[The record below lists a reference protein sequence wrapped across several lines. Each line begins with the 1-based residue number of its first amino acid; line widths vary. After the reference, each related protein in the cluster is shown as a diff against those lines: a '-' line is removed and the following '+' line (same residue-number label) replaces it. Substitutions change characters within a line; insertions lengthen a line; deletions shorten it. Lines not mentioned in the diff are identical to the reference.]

1 MKGLE
6 DIIQL
11 AVMGFELTQEG
22 WIFDGK
28 DGSMEKD
35 PLYGFTRIR
44 DLYHKADPNYNL
56 RFTVPMLWDKK
67 KETVVSNESS
77 EIIRMFYSAFDDLLP
92 QEIRE
97 EKQAGG
103 GYLPKELKPEIEAMN
118 EWVYHDVNNGVYKT
132 GFASTQEAYEE
143 ALIPLFKGLD
153 KLEDHLSQ
161 PGNWPVSLAILRQNY
176 TGASQKC
183 LHSLSIF
190 GPARAY
196 DSLEGAEQI
205 Y

>member
-1 MKGLE
+1 
-6 DIIQL
+6 
-11 AVMGFELTQEG
+11 MGFELTQDG

-77 EIIRMFYSAFDDLLP
+77 EIIRMMYESFDDLLP
-92 QEIRE
+92 EEMRE
-97 EKQAGG
+97 TKQAGG
-103 GYLPKELKPEIEAMN
+103 GYLPEKFRPEIEAMN
-118 EWVYHDVNNGVYKT
+118 EWVYNDVNNGVYKT

-153 KLEDHLSQ
+153 KLEEHLSQ
-161 PGNWPVSLAILRQNY
+161 PGHWPYLFGEHITEADIRLFPTLMRFDTVS
-176 TGASQKC
+176 
-183 LHSLSIF
+183 H
-190 GPARAY
+190 
-196 DSLEGAEQI
+196 
-205 Y
+205 